1 MTYNF
6 SDFKTE
12 FAYLG
17 NYYRT
22 KDIDVFNKKLIKNN
36 KNVDFLKDFVLS
48 NPQYHRTYFQVSLAK
63 FNNIEEKFNFIEENF
78 DKLQD
83 WWHVDQ
89 LPQFVNKYLD
99 FDFAYKK
106 ASEYINNN
114 LLFVRRWGYVMFMPK
129 LVKNKNHF
137 NYIIKLFKDD
147 DEYYVQMA
155 QAWLISSLA
164 IYEPQKILE
173 YLYSCPLNYNITGK
187 AIQKICDSFRIDEN
201 TKTKFKAIRKYYK

>member
-1 MTYNF
+1 M
-6 SDFKTE
+6 
-12 FAYLG
+12 
-17 NYYRT
+17 
-22 KDIDVFNKKLIKNN
+22 
-36 KNVDFLKDFVLS
+36 
-48 NPQYHRTYFQVSLAK
+48 
-63 FNNIEEKFNFIEENF
+63 
-78 DKLQD
+78 QD

-99 FDFAYKK
+99 SDFAYKK
-106 ASEYINNN
+106 ASEYIDNN
-114 LLFVRRWGYVMFMPK
+114 LLFVRKWGYVMFMPK

-155 QAWLISSLA
+155 QAWLMSYLA

-173 YLYSCPLNYNITGK
+173 YLCSCPLNYNIAGK

-201 TKTKFKAIRKYYK
+201 TKIKFKAIRKYYK